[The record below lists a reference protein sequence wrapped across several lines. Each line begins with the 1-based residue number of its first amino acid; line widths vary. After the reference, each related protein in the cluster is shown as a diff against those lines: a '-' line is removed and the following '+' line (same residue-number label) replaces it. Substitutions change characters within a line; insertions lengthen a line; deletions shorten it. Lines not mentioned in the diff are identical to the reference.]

1 MQNKKWLSFFLALLV
16 AVGLWVYVVTVE
28 NPEGEEDLYNI
39 PVIFSG
45 EDLLREDYE
54 LIIAGD
60 NVTASGV
67 KLTFSGKRTE
77 LKKLAEH
84 KNEMNVTIDV
94 TRIRKANNY
103 TYSYSLSDITLPASV
118 ASDSVSLIDR
128 YPGTIS
134 LTVQK
139 IDKRT
144 IPVKVLV
151 NVKMKDGY
159 IHDRVVQD
167 FTELTIEGPEEL
179 VSQIKQG
186 QVILERENVD
196 KTLVATLPI
205 TLIDKND
212 APVDSPEITYDFE
225 ELEVT
230 LPVRMT
236 KDVPLDV
243 NFIAGGGASEDDVI
257 YSIDPPMLTLSGD
270 ASVLQSINS
279 IKLANIDLST
289 LMSNTD
295 KIVYQIPIP
304 EGCNNISGITEA
316 TVSIKISNKT
326 ILNIRTSNIQILNPP
341 EGLNPISKVAM
352 LLVTIR
358 VDSAKASLIT
368 ADNVRVIADM
378 SDITIPEDAV
388 SVTVPVDIYV
398 DGVENVGAIGS
409 EYSIVVELQSPE
421 ENSQDQTE

>member
-1 MQNKKWLSFFLALLV
+1 
-16 AVGLWVYVVTVE
+16 
-28 NPEGEEDLYNI
+28 
-39 PVIFSG
+39 
-45 EDLLREDYE
+45 
-54 LIIAGD
+54 
-60 NVTASGV
+60 
-67 KLTFSGKRTE
+67 
-77 LKKLAEH
+77 
-84 KNEMNVTIDV
+84 
-94 TRIRKANNY
+94 
-103 TYSYSLSDITLPASV
+103 LPASV